1 MCKKTLSRVS
11 LVRMTSS
18 VSSQKSSYGKKI
30 NQYNLTKVLGSGSY
44 GTVYLCES
52 SEDGQLYAMKIIKRY
67 KLKSIGPSG
76 SVKTAISE
84 MDILKSLAHT
94 NIVKLH
100 EIIDDPLKNKVYL
113 VMDYLP
119 NGTVSEKL

>member
-1 MCKKTLSRVS
+1 
-11 LVRMTSS
+11 
-18 VSSQKSSYGKKI
+18 
-30 NQYNLTKVLGSGSY
+30 
-44 GTVYLCES
+44 
-52 SEDGQLYAMKIIKRY
+52 MKIIKRY